1 MSDIDNILT
10 KHQLEAGEL
19 TYALKQDLEAYITR
33 QVKEARIDE
42 LDRLL
47 RPFLDKRVYGVN
59 AELTINAH
67 NRIVGLRKELGKWT
81 KKN

>member
-1 MSDIDNILT
+1 MSNTIRDILT
-10 KHQLEAGEL
+10 ANKLDKIDFAEAEQ
-19 TYALKQDLEAYITR
+19 AINAYITQ

-67 NRIVGLRKELGKWT
+67 NRIVGLRKELT
-81 KKN
+81 K